1 MPRLFVALKPP
12 TDVARRLAAMR
23 ADVAGARWVPEDDL
37 HVTLKFLGHVAEVD
51 LVVGALA
58 NVSGPALDV
67 SLEVR
72 AAYPSPA
79 QARVLVCEGSS
90 DPALS
95 SVQLEVESATAN
107 IRRPEGRPFRPHVT
121 LARLKESDVAAVRRW
136 TSTRI
141 VPLSFTAREVILF
154 ESRPAGGGYA
164 EVSRWAL
171 G

>member
-12 TDVARRLAAMR
+12 AEVARRLAAMR

-37 HVTLKFLGHVAEVD
+37 HVTL
-51 LVVGALA
+51 
-58 NVSGPALDV
+58 
-67 SLEVR
+67 
-72 AAYPSPA
+72 
-79 QARVLVCEGSS
+79 
-90 DPALS
+90 
-95 SVQLEVESATAN
+95 
-107 IRRPEGRPFRPHVT
+107 
-121 LARLKESDVAAVRRW
+121 ARLNESDVAAVRSW

-141 VPLSFTAREVILF
+141 SPLSFTAREVLLF